1 MVTKPSAE
9 WKWEFEFSFQFLQRG
24 ICSLGPCML
33 PEVMLCRCSR
43 LFLLLGLAGGA
54 WALGYWHT
62 SCWPWDIWESVSS
75 VEPLA
80 GGAWV
85 GGFKVLVL
93 LYMYKTFFHVCACVL
108 SCFSCVRL
116 FATPWTV
123 ARQAPLPMGFSRQE
137 YKSGLPCPSSRG
149 SSRPRDWTWVS
160 CLSRWILYHWASL
173 GSLLS
178 HILSTLKSIWY
189 LSHGCAQINTFSWIK
204 GETETGVLLSMIG
217 EGGWLKRWTEV
228 ALW

>member
-1 MVTKPSAE
+1 MVTKPAE
-9 WKWEFEFSFQFLQRG
+9 WKWEFEFSFQLLQRG

-33 PEVMLCRCSR
+33 PELCYVSVLGSSSCWAWLVVLGHWVTGTPAVGPETSENRWAAWSR
-43 LFLLLGLAGGA
+43 LRGVL
-54 WALGYWHT
+54 
-62 SCWPWDIWESVSS
+62 E
-75 VEPLA
+75 
-80 GGAWV
+80 WV
-85 GGFKVLVL
+85 GLKVLVL
-93 LYMYKTFFHVCACVL
+93 LYMYRTFFHVCACVL

-123 ARQAPLPMGFSRQE
+123 ARQAPLPIGFSRQE
-137 YKSGLPCPSSRG
+137 YRSGLPCPSSRW
-149 SSRPRDWTWVS
+149 SSRPRDRMWVS

-189 LSHGCAQINTFSWIK
+189 LSHGCAQVNTFSWIK

-217 EGGWLKRWTEV
+217 EGSWLKRWTVV